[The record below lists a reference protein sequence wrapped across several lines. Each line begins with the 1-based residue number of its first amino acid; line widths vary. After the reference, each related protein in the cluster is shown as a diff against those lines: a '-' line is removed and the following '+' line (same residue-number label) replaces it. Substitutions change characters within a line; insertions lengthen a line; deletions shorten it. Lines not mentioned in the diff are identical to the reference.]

1 MINLIFNTA
10 TQSSTIDAVIA
21 VLLLIGAYVIGSIPF
36 GIVVGKGIKKID
48 IREYGS
54 KNIGTTNAIRVLGK
68 KLGLFVF
75 VLDVLK
81 GVVVILLVKILGIY
95 GVYNSPID
103 DIFYGVAAI
112 IGHGFPIFL
121 NFKGGKVVATSLGV
135 ILIISP
141 LAALACLLVFY
152 LTLKLSGYVSLA
164 STFATLTVFIVTLVL
179 YFVGVQPTN
188 FGEYFIVQTTLP
200 KMILISLTAM
210 LIFIKHR
217 KNYVRLI
224 KGTENSFKKKKEP
237 KLEETK

>member
-1 MINLIFNTA
+1 MINNIFMMA
-10 TQSSTIDAVIA
+10 TQSSTIDAIIA
-21 VLLLIGAYVIGSIPF
+21 VVLLITAYIIGSIPF
-36 GIVVGKGIKKID
+36 GIVVGKGIKHID

-75 VLDVLK
+75 ALDVFK
-81 GVVVILLVKILGIY
+81 GIVIILLVKLLGIN

-135 ILIISP
+135 ILVISP
-141 LAALACLLVFY
+141 TAALVCLVVFY

-164 STFATLTVFIVTLVL
+164 STFATLSVFTVALVL
-179 YFVGVQPTN
+179 YFVGVTPTN
-188 FGEYFIVQTTLP
+188 FGEYFIVQTSLT
-200 KMILISLTAM
+200 KMILISLTAL
-210 LIFIKHR
+210 LIIVKHR

-224 KGTENSFKKKKEP
+224 KGTENSFKKKKEI
-237 KLEETK
+237 KA

>member
-1 MINLIFNTA
+1 MINNIFMMA
-10 TQSSTIDAVIA
+10 TQSSTIDAIIA
-21 VLLLIGAYVIGSIPF
+21 VVLLITAYIIGSIPF
-36 GIVVGKGIKKID
+36 GIVVGKGIKHID

-75 VLDVLK
+75 ALDVFK
-81 GVVVILLVKILGIY
+81 GIVIILLVKLLGIY

-135 ILIISP
+135 ILVISP
-141 LAALACLLVFY
+141 TAALVCLVVFY

-164 STFATLTVFIVTLVL
+164 STFATLSVFTVALIL
-179 YFVGVQPTN
+179 YFVGVTPTN
-188 FGEYFIVQTTLP
+188 FGEYFIVQTSLT
-200 KMILISLTAM
+200 KMILISLTAL
-210 LIFIKHR
+210 LIIVKHR

-224 KGTENSFKKKKEP
+224 KGTENSFKKKKEI
-237 KLEETK
+237 KA

>member
-1 MINLIFNTA
+1 MINNIFMMA
-10 TQSSTIDAVIA
+10 TQSSTIDAIIA
-21 VLLLIGAYVIGSIPF
+21 VVLLITAYIIGSIPF
-36 GIVVGKGIKKID
+36 GIVVGKGIKHID

-75 VLDVLK
+75 ALDVFK
-81 GVVVILLVKILGIY
+81 GIVIILLVKLLGIY

-135 ILIISP
+135 ILVISP
-141 LAALACLLVFY
+141 TAALVCLVVFY

-164 STFATLTVFIVTLVL
+164 STFATLSVFTVALVL
-179 YFVGVQPTN
+179 YFVGVTPTN
-188 FGEYFIVQTTLP
+188 FGEYFIVQTSLT
-200 KMILISLTAM
+200 KMILISLTAL
-210 LIFIKHR
+210 LIIVKHR
-217 KNYVRLI
+217 KNYVRLF
-224 KGTENSFKKKKEP
+224 KGTENSFKKKKEV
-237 KLEETK
+237 KA

>member
-1 MINLIFNTA
+1 MINNIFMMA
-10 TQSSTIDAVIA
+10 TQSSTIDAIIA
-21 VLLLIGAYVIGSIPF
+21 VVLLITAYIIGSIPF
-36 GIVVGKGIKKID
+36 GIVVGKGIKHID

-75 VLDVLK
+75 ALDVFK
-81 GVVVILLVKILGIY
+81 GIVIILLVKLLGIY

-135 ILIISP
+135 ILVISP
-141 LAALACLLVFY
+141 TAALVCLVVFY

-164 STFATLTVFIVTLVL
+164 STFATLSVFTVALVL
-179 YFVGVQPTN
+179 YFVGVTPTN
-188 FGEYFIVQTTLP
+188 FGEYFIVQTSLT
-200 KMILISLTAM
+200 KMILISLTAL
-210 LIFIKHR
+210 LIIVKHR

-224 KGTENSFKKKKEP
+224 KGTENSFKKKKEV
-237 KLEETK
+237 KA